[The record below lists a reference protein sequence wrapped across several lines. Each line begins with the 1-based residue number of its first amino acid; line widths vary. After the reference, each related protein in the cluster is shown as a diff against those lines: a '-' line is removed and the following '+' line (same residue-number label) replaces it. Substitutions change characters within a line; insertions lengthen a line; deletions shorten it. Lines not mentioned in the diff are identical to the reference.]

1 MAQTPFLFK
10 CISGQYFYYI
20 HFTVDEYHDL
30 IVRRVLNYY
39 CICKWQA
46 ETIGFVRHKCHND
59 FVALLCP
66 NIESSLMM
74 QVHEN
79 IFVLYSK

>member
-10 CISGQYFYYI
+10 CFSGPNFYFI
-20 HFTVDEYHDL
+20 HFTVNEYHDL
-30 IVRRVLNYY
+30 KVRGV
-39 CICKWQA
+39 ITSKWQA

-79 IFVLYSK
+79 IFVLYRK